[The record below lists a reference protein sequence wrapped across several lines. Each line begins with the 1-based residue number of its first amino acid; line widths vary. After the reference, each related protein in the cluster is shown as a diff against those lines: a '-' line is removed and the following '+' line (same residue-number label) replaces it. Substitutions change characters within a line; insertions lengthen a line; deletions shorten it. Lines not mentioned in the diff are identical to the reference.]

1 MGIAAVVL
9 LVQPHQRHGIPHPAL
24 DAGLVILAVD
34 MQRLGQRPGHG
45 KGGVQTARRVLKD
58 HLGPLGVVGH
68 GAGHVALHAQYGPGQ
83 RGLAAA
89 ALPHQSQNFAP
100 VQGKADVVQHLRP
113 PLAQT
118 AAAAVPDVQVFDFQY
133 GL

>member
-9 LVQPHQRHGIPHPAL
+9 LVQPHQCHGIPHPAL

-34 MQRLGQRPGHG
+34 MQRLGQCLGHG
-45 KGGVQTARRVLKD
+45 KGGIQAARRVLKD

-83 RGLAAA
+83 RRLAAA
-89 ALPHQSQNFAP
+89 ALPHQPQNFAP